1 MEPLDLSNLAERKDK
16 SIFTGILPETHMN
29 ACFTCGTCSGGCP
42 LTGMESTKDEGL
54 DCRKAIR
61 MAAFGL
67 KKGTASWAPTTPQ
80 AAADGHPADKKA
92 GAGCEPAPVLW
103 F

>member
-1 MEPLDLSNLAERKDK
+1 MEPLDLGNLAERRQK
-16 SIFTGILPETHMN
+16 SIFSGILPESHMN

-61 MAAFGL
+61 MAALWHGP
-67 KKGTASWAPTTPQ
+67 GTHRLPLRL
-80 AAADGHPADKKA
+80 DLHR
-92 GAGCEPAPVLW
+92 L
-103 F
+103 